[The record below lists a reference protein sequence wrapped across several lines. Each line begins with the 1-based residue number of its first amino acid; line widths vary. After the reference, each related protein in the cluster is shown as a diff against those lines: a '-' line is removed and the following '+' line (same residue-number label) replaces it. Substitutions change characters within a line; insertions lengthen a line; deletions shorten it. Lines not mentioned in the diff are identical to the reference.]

1 MTYRYHSEDPIKR
14 RKLTLTNEQ
23 LHELKCYFVND
34 YVNDLSVNE
43 LKDIVYENM
52 LDNLEEYSQKDVI
65 NEVKNT
71 FNKAYLKELIYEVT
85 NNKSPPIADPW

>member
-14 RKLTLTNEQ
+14 RKLTLTEEQ

-52 LDNLEEYSQKDVI
+52 LDNLEEYSQKDI
-65 NEVKNT
+65 LIEVKNT
-71 FNKAYLKELIYEVT
+71 FNKAYLKDLIHQIMY
-85 NNKSPPIADPW
+85 NKSPPISDPW

>member
-14 RKLTLTNEQ
+14 RKLTLTKEQ
-23 LHELKCYFVND
+23 LHDLKCYFVND

-65 NEVKNT
+65 NEVKST
-71 FNKAYLKELIYEVT
+71 FDKAYLKELIYEVT